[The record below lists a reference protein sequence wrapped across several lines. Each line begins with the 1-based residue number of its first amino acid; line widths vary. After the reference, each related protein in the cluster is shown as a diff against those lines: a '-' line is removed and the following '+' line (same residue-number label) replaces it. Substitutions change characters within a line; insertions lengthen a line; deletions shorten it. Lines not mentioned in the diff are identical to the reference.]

1 MTMQIQPILAAL
13 KHHKLATFLIAMEI
27 ALACAV
33 LCNAVFLIATRMSAM
48 NLHSGVDE
56 DSLGAIVVTGFD
68 PRQVNDLNARMLAGL
83 GAIPGVESVHAISS
97 VPFGPQWGVSGM
109 TLDQAGKQPGA
120 VVEFYLGDP
129 GTPKALGLKLVAGHM
144 PAADDYQP
152 LQDHEFFPPSSRV
165 LITRALA
172 EKLWPGENPLGK
184 QFWSAKWQF
193 RVIGVVANLSVSQYT
208 ENGEHGA
215 EWCVFVPVQ
224 AGGQLAGTYLI
235 RAKPRDLERVMT
247 KARAAVARIAPD
259 VVLDHANSHTI
270 SFLRARFFQTDR
282 AMTGLL
288 VGVIVALL
296 GVTAFGIVGLAS
308 FWVAQR
314 RKQIGIRRALG
325 ATRADIL
332 RYFQTENFLIVTFG
346 IVAGVVMAIGINLV
360 LMKFFEV
367 PRLPLWYLPVG
378 VVALWLLGQL
388 AVLAPALRAAAV
400 PPVVATRS
408 V

>member
-1 MTMQIQPILAAL
+1 MQIRPILAAL
-13 KHHKLATFLIAMEI
+13 KKHKLATFLIAMEI

-33 LCNAVFLIATRMSAM
+33 LVNAVFLISSRLSAM
-48 NLHSGVDE
+48 HINSGVDE
-56 DSLGAIVVTGFD
+56 ASLGAIVVTGFD
-68 PRQVNDLNARMLAGL
+68 PKQATDLNARMIAGL

-120 VVEFYLGDP
+120 VVEFYDGNP
-129 GTPKALGLKLVAGHM
+129 GTPEALGLKLVAGHL
-144 PAADDYQP
+144 PSADDYQP
-152 LQDHEFFPPSSRV
+152 LQGQDYFPASSRV

-184 QFWSAKWQF
+184 QFWAAKWQF

-224 AGGQLAGTYLI
+224 ASGQLVGTYLI
-235 RAKPRDLERVMT
+235 RAKPQDLERAMT
-247 KARAAVARIAPD
+247 EARAAVAKIAPD
-259 VVLDHANSHTI
+259 VVLDYANSRTI
-270 SFLRARFFQTDR
+270 GHLREYFFKNDR
-282 AMTGLL
+282 AMAGLL
-288 VGVIVALL
+288 VGVIAALL

-346 IVAGVVMAIGINLV
+346 IVVGVVLAIGINLL

-367 PRLPLWYLPVG
+367 PRLPLWYLPIG
-378 VVALWLLGQL
+378 VVVLWLLGQL
-388 AVLAPALRAAAV
+388 AVLVPALRAAAV